1 MLLKRNRCSFKSA
14 AKKIAEDALNQAE
27 KQFQSNQ
34 LEINQLEDEFS
45 SIPKTREKLAAQVE
59 SLQEKNDQLSSEINT
74 LEVSLLD
81 ARSSAK
87 QQNSRLL
94 TSRENL
100 AAIKVQIQADSKQA
114 GELSDQKNRL
124 GNELSDN
131 QKQIDLLNNQLE
143 VLDNTLKN
151 TGNAE
156 QISDN
161 LKSVN
166 LNRDQFV
173 EKKQKLNQEENSLKV
188 EINQLQLELRQLLD
202 RKNRFDTKLATVKS
216 RLDENLQDLKDI
228 GEPDISKLDLLEKE
242 DFQSIFSRLNAL
254 KSELA
259 KHNAVNLAAIDE
271 LKRVKERYDFLTGQR
286 DDLITASENLKVAMQ
301 EMDHEVVTRFKK
313 TFDAVAEQFKRTF
326 SELFAGGQASL
337 ELTDPKDLL
346 TSGIEIR
353 VQPPG
358 KKLQRLSLL
367 SGGEKALT
375 AIALLLAIL
384 LVHPVPFAILD
395 ETEAALD
402 ESNVDNFGR
411 FLRDFGENTQFI
423 VITHRKG
430 TMRYANVLYGV
441 TMQEPGVSTMVS
453 VDLEKAGTALEDV
466 K

>member
-1 MLLKRNRCSFKSA
+1 M
-14 AKKIAEDALNQAE
+14 
-27 KQFQSNQ
+27 
-34 LEINQLEDEFS
+34 
-45 SIPKTREKLAAQVE
+45 
-59 SLQEKNDQLSSEINT
+59 
-74 LEVSLLD
+74 EVSLLD

-271 LKRVKERYDFLTGQR
+271 L
-286 DDLITASENLKVAMQ
+286 
-301 EMDHEVVTRFKK
+301 
-313 TFDAVAEQFKRTF
+313 
-326 SELFAGGQASL
+326 
-337 ELTDPKDLL
+337 
-346 TSGIEIR
+346 
-353 VQPPG
+353 
-358 KKLQRLSLL
+358 
-367 SGGEKALT
+367 
-375 AIALLLAIL
+375 
-384 LVHPVPFAILD
+384 
-395 ETEAALD
+395 
-402 ESNVDNFGR
+402 
-411 FLRDFGENTQFI
+411 
-423 VITHRKG
+423 
-430 TMRYANVLYGV
+430 
-441 TMQEPGVSTMVS
+441 
-453 VDLEKAGTALEDV
+453 
-466 K
+466 